1 MECSGGL
8 GVFGEARTA
17 TNRRR
22 PSAAVEDE
30 DDGVEA
36 KQSFLRGLARWGG
49 RGGRGGAPELSGRA
63 RGGRWLWMRR
73 WRPPVALDGAPNR
86 ERERARASREKG

>member
-36 KQSFLRGLARWGG
+36 MQSFPRGLAWWGG
-49 RGGRGGAPELSGRA
+49 RGGHGGAPELSGGA
-63 RGGRWLWMRR
+63 RGGRWRLLWRTAAM
-73 WRPPVALDGAPNR
+73 VVFGR
-86 ERERARASREKG
+86 ERESEGEEGRTEGE